1 MQEGRLRTSRPFLAV
16 LMYYR
21 HHHIAVVHTSQLTTP
36 VYAQPVYSLRTSV
49 CATHICLANA
59 ACDISYPACICQSR
73 HGFTEDVAVSSE

>member
-21 HHHIAVVHTSQLTTP
+21 HHHIPVVHTSQLTTP
-36 VYAQPVYSLRTSV
+36 VYAQPVYSLRISV

-59 ACDISYPACICQSR
+59 GTTYPACICQSR